1 MPRHDSIGIPLL
13 LLPTLLVILG
23 PSSAAAAEISF
34 VKDVQPFLQKHCVE
48 CHTQNKAQGG
58 VALDS
63 YNALIRGNDPVV
75 RPRQPERSDLVKVL
89 TASAGRKIMPPRKA
103 TTRPT
108 EAEIAMIRAWVLAGA
123 PDDTDAGKD
132 GGKCQPTEN
141 VPANSFIGNLVEDAP
156 ANRTRPLCFPSLEGL
171 VR

>member
-1 MPRHDSIGIPLL
+1 MPRQDSIGIPLL
-13 LLPTLLVILG
+13 LLPTLLVVLG
-23 PSSAAAAEISF
+23 PSTAAAEISF
-34 VKDVQPFLQKHCVE
+34 VKDVQPFLKKHCVE

-108 EAEIAMIRAWVLAGA
+108 EEEIAMIRAWVMAGA
-123 PDDTDAGKD
+123 PDDTDTGKD
-132 GGKCQPTEN
+132 NRKCQPTEDA
-141 VPANSFIGNLVEDAP
+141 PANSFIGNLVEDAP
-156 ANRTRPLCFPSLEGL
+156 ANRTRPLCFPSPRG
-171 VR
+171 